1 MKNYFIGEGAIKPVS
16 LKPVYLAVYLA
27 LGFLPTI
34 ANAEEAEETL
44 PEVSVEASA
53 EATASNTTEDYVASE
68 ARTATKT
75 DGLLIESPQS
85 ISVITEQQ
93 IIDQG
98 GQTLQDMV
106 RYSAGV
112 TSEAYGLD
120 NRGDWLFIRGT
131 EHTEY
136 RDGLRVQ
143 SQTYHLP
150 RPHAYALDRVEVLR
164 GPSSVLYGAS
174 TVGGN
179 VNLISKRPQTK
190 AEREINVQYGMYD
203 HKQVGIDLTGPL
215 NDDPTMLYRIVAMG
229 MDSGSQV
236 DHTDMQNWFIAP
248 SFTFKPSDQ
257 TSLTILANI
266 QRDETDGATAAFP
279 PHSGT
284 ILRNP
289 NGRLPTQLF
298 TGEPGYDKFDMD
310 YNALGWE
317 FSHAFNDTWTIR
329 QNARISNSQL
339 DYASI
344 YPSVFGGIGTNPFI
358 DANQRLVTRQSFA
371 NEQETDV
378 LVVDNQLQSKWNLGA
393 THHTV
398 LFGVDYMKVR
408 QDNRDGFLNSPTPFD
423 LFDPVYGNVPA
434 SELAVAVDQLDQ
446 YVTQLGFYLQ
456 DQIRFG
462 QWTVTAGI
470 RNDAVKNKV
479 QAGDEQ
485 KDTSFTSRIGV
496 VYLAENGL
504 APYASYS
511 ESFNPEVGLDANNQT
526 FDPKRGKQV
535 EAGLRY
541 QPPGSNSMYTIS
553 VYELEENNRL
563 TFDPNTNSSVQTG
576 GVKSKGVELDVAANL
591 TSKVDLLA
599 NYTYTH
605 VRAKDGLGG
614 DETYIAE
621 VHPHVASLW
630 ATYKFSVGEY
640 DGFKVGGG
648 VRYIGNNQDET
659 GTLDIPS
666 VTLFD
671 AMLSYD
677 TNDWRA
683 ALNASN
689 ITDETYVASCLSR
702 GDCWYGS
709 RANVIGSLTYKF

>member
-1 MKNYFIGEGAIKPVS
+1 MKNNNIGNWTFKSVYIAVS
-16 LKPVYLAVYLA
+16 LAIAAMPAVA
-27 LGFLPTI
+27 QD
-34 ANAEEAEETL
+34 ETL
-44 PEVSVEASA
+44 PEVSVEATTDNTVA
-53 EATASNTTEDYVASE
+53 AGTTEDYVATE
-68 ARTATKT
+68 VRTATKS

-93 IIDQG
+93 IVEQG

-143 SQTYHLP
+143 SQTYNMP
-150 RPHAYALDRVEVLR
+150 RPHAYALERVEVLR

-179 VNLISKRPQTK
+179 VNLISKRPQAK
-190 AEREINVQYGMYD
+190 ADREIHVQYGSYD
-203 HKQVGIDLTGPL
+203 HKQVGIDITGPL

-229 MDSGSQV
+229 RDTGTQA
-236 DHTDMQNWFIAP
+236 DYTDMENYFIAP
-248 SFTFKPSDQ
+248 SLTFKPSED

-266 QRDETDGATAAFP
+266 QRDRTDGATSAFP

-284 ILRNP
+284 ILSNP

-298 TGEPGYDKFDMD
+298 TGEPGYDKYDMD

-317 FSHAFNDTWTIR
+317 FSHSFNNTWTFR
-329 QNARISNSQL
+329 QNARISNSKL
-339 DYASI
+339 DSASI
-344 YPSVFGGIGTNPFI
+344 YPITPVNPFL
-358 DANQRLVTRQSFA
+358 DPDQRLVPRASWA
-371 NEQETDV
+371 NQEETDV
-378 LVVDNQLQSKWNLGA
+378 FVVDNQLQSKWDWGA
-393 THHTV
+393 TNHTV
-398 LFGVDYMKVR
+398 LFGIDYMNVT
-408 QDNRDGFLNSPTPFD
+408 QDNRNGYLDSPTPFD
-423 LFDPVYGNVPA
+423 LFDPVYGNVPPA
-434 SELAVAVDQLDQ
+434 ELTVATDQLDQ
-446 YVTQLGFYLQ
+446 YVSQLGFYLQ
-456 DQIRFG
+456 DQVRFG

-470 RNDAVKNKV
+470 RNDLVKNRV
-479 QAGDEQ
+479 QAGDTQ
-485 KDTSFTSRIGV
+485 KDTSFTGRVGV

-511 ESFNPEVGLDANNQT
+511 ESFTPEVGLDANNQT

-541 QPPGSNSMYTIS
+541 QPPGSSSMYTVS
-553 VYELEENNRL
+553 VYDLEESNRL
-563 TFDPNTNSSVQTG
+563 TTDPTNNNFSVQTA
-576 GVKSKGVELDVAANL
+576 GVKAKGVELDVAANL
-591 TSKVDLLA
+591 TNKIDLLA

-605 VRAKDGLGG
+605 ARTDDGQG
-614 DETYIAE
+614 DESYVAE
-621 VHPHVASLW
+621 VHPHVASIW
-630 ATYKFSVGEY
+630 ATYRFSIGEY

-648 VRYIGNNQDET
+648 VRYIGNNKDED